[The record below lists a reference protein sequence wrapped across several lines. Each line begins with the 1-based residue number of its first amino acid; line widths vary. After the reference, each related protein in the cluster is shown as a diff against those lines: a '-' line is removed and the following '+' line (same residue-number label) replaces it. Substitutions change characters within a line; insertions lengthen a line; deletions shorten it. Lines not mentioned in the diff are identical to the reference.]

1 MKSDRITIRV
11 TEDEKK
17 EISVVAEK
25 QKMNT
30 SEFVYSAIKDKMETE
45 KLSDSQGQFLKLFDA
60 SFKRS
65 YDPYQKHLLV
75 VLNRIEFNT
84 KVLIKQQD
92 IFMQHLK
99 VPQTKEEL
107 NVSFLNHPI
116 TDKAQELVL
125 KDIRSMASK
134 KRELEDEQE

>member
-1 MKSDRITIRV
+1 MKTDRITIRV

-17 EISVVAEK
+17 EISVVADK
-25 QKMNT
+25 LKMNT
-30 SEFVYSAIKDKMETE
+30 SEYVYSAIMDKMQVD
-45 KLSDSQGQFLKLFDA
+45 KLNDSQGQFLNLFDT

-75 VLNRIEFNT
+75 ILNRIEFNT
-84 KVLIKQQD
+84 RWLLKQQD

-99 VPQTKEEL
+99 VPQTKDEL

-116 TDKAQELVL
+116 TDVSQDLVL
-125 KDIRSMASK
+125 KDIRTMSSK
-134 KRELEDEQE
+134 KKDLEDE

>member
-11 TEDEKK
+11 TENEKK
-17 EISVVAEK
+17 EISVEADK
-25 QKMNT
+25 LKMNT
-30 SEFVYSAIKDKMETE
+30 SEYVYSAIKDKMQID
-45 KLSDSQGQFLKLFDA
+45 KLNDSQGQFLNLFDT

-65 YDPYQKHLLV
+65 YEPFQKHLLV
-75 VLNRIEFNT
+75 ILNRIEFNT
-84 KVLIKQQD
+84 RWLLKQQD

-116 TDKAQELVL
+116 TDVAQDLII
-125 KDIRSMASK
+125 KDIRTMSSK
-134 KRELEDEQE
+134 KKELEDE

>member
-11 TEDEKK
+11 SEDEKK
-17 EISVVAEK
+17 EISVVADK
-25 QKMNT
+25 LKMNT
-30 SEFVYSAIKDKMETE
+30 SEYIYNAIKDKMQVD
-45 KLSDSQGQFLKLFDA
+45 KLSDSQSQFLKLFDT

-65 YDPYQKHLLV
+65 YDPYQKHLMV

-84 KVLIKQQD
+84 RWLLKQQD

-107 NVSFLNHPI
+107 NLSFLNHPI
-116 TDKAQELVL
+116 TDVAQDLVL
-125 KDIRSMASK
+125 RDIRTMSSK
-134 KRELEDEQE
+134 KKEFEDEQ

>member
-17 EISVVAEK
+17 EISVVADK
-25 QKMNT
+25 LKMNT
-30 SEFVYSAIKDKMETE
+30 SEYVYSAIMDKMQVD
-45 KLSDSQGQFLKLFDA
+45 KLNDSQGQFLNLFNT

-65 YDPYQKHLLV
+65 YEPFQKHLLV
-75 VLNRIEFNT
+75 ILNRIEFNT
-84 KVLIKQQD
+84 RWLLKQQD

-99 VPQTKEEL
+99 VPQTKDEL

-116 TDKAQELVL
+116 TDVAQDLII
-125 KDIRSMASK
+125 KDIRTMSSK
-134 KRELEDEQE
+134 KKELEDE

>member
-17 EISVVAEK
+17 EISVVADK
-25 QKMNT
+25 LKMNT
-30 SEFVYSAIKDKMETE
+30 SEYVYSAIMDKIQVD
-45 KLSDSQGQFLKLFDA
+45 KLNDSQGQFLNLFDT

-65 YDPYQKHLLV
+65 YEPFQKHLLV
-75 VLNRIEFNT
+75 ILNRIEFNT
-84 KVLIKQQD
+84 RWLLKQQD

-99 VPQTKEEL
+99 VPQTKDEL

-116 TDKAQELVL
+116 TDVAQDLII
-125 KDIRSMASK
+125 KDIRTMSSK
-134 KRELEDEQE
+134 KKELEDE

>member
-11 TEDEKK
+11 DEDLKK
-17 EISVVAEK
+17 EISVNAEK
-25 QKMNT
+25 LNMNT
-30 SEFVYSAIKDKMETE
+30 SEYVHNAIIDKMQVD
-45 KLSDSQGQFLKLFDA
+45 KLNDSQGQFLNLFDT

-75 VLNRIEFNT
+75 ILNRIEFNT
-84 KVLIKQQD
+84 RWLLKQQD

-99 VPQTKEEL
+99 VPQTKDDL

-116 TDKAQELVL
+116 TDVAQELVL
-125 KDIRSMASK
+125 KDIRSMSSK
-134 KRELEDEQE
+134 KKDLEDE

>member
-11 TEDEKK
+11 TEEQKK
-17 EISVVAEK
+17 EINVVAEK
-25 QKMNT
+25 LKMNT
-30 SEFVYSAIKDKMETE
+30 SEYVYSAIMEKMQIE
-45 KLSDSQGQFLKLFDA
+45 KLSDSQNQFLTLFDT

-75 VLNRIEFNT
+75 ILNRIEFNT
-84 KVLIKQQD
+84 RWLLKQQD

-116 TDKAQELVL
+116 TDVAQDLVL
-125 KDIRSMASK
+125 KDIRTMSSK
-134 KRELEDEQE
+134 KRELEDGK

>member
-11 TEDEKK
+11 TEEEKK
-17 EISVVAEK
+17 EISVEADK
-25 QKMNT
+25 LKMNT
-30 SEFVYSAIKDKMETE
+30 SEYVYSAIKDKMQID
-45 KLSDSQGQFLKLFDA
+45 KLNDSQGQFLNLFDT

-65 YDPYQKHLLV
+65 YEPFQKHLLV
-75 VLNRIEFNT
+75 ILNRIEFNT
-84 KVLIKQQD
+84 RWLLKQQD

-116 TDKAQELVL
+116 TDVAQDLII
-125 KDIRSMASK
+125 KDIRTMSSK
-134 KRELEDEQE
+134 KKELEDE

>member
-17 EISVVAEK
+17 EISVVADK
-25 QKMNT
+25 LKMNT
-30 SEFVYSAIKDKMETE
+30 SEYVYSAIMDKMQVD
-45 KLSDSQGQFLKLFDA
+45 KLNDSQGQFLNLFDT

-65 YDPYQKHLLV
+65 YEPFQKHLLV
-75 VLNRIEFNT
+75 ILNRIEFNT
-84 KVLIKQQD
+84 RWLLKQQD

-99 VPQTKEEL
+99 VPQTKDEL

-116 TDKAQELVL
+116 TDVAQDLII
-125 KDIRSMASK
+125 KDIRTMSSK
-134 KRELEDEQE
+134 KKELENK

>member
-17 EISVVAEK
+17 EISVVADK
-25 QKMNT
+25 LKMNT
-30 SEFVYSAIKDKMETE
+30 SEYVYSAIMDKMQVD
-45 KLSDSQGQFLKLFDA
+45 KLNDSQGQFLNLFDT

-65 YDPYQKHLLV
+65 YEPFQKHLLV
-75 VLNRIEFNT
+75 ILNRIEFNT
-84 KVLIKQQD
+84 RWLLKQQD

-99 VPQTKEEL
+99 VPQTKDEL

-116 TDKAQELVL
+116 TDVAQDLIV
-125 KDIRSMASK
+125 KDIRTMSSK
-134 KRELEDEQE
+134 KKELEDE

>member
-17 EISVVAEK
+17 EISVVADK
-25 QKMNT
+25 LKMNT
-30 SEFVYSAIKDKMETE
+30 SEYVYSAIMDKMQVD
-45 KLSDSQGQFLKLFDA
+45 KLNDSQGQFLNLFDT

-65 YDPYQKHLLV
+65 YEPFQKHLLV
-75 VLNRIEFNT
+75 ILNRIEFNT
-84 KVLIKQQD
+84 RWLLKQQD

-99 VPQTKEEL
+99 VPQTKDEL

-116 TDKAQELVL
+116 TDVAQDLII
-125 KDIRSMASK
+125 KDIRTMSSK
-134 KRELEDEQE
+134 KKELEDE

>member
-17 EISVVAEK
+17 EISVNAEK
-25 QKMNT
+25 LNMNT
-30 SEFVYSAIKDKMETE
+30 SEYVYNAIMDKMQVD
-45 KLSDSQGQFLKLFDA
+45 KLNDSQGQFLNLFDTA
-60 SFKRS
+60 FKRS

-75 VLNRIEFNT
+75 ILNRIEFNT
-84 KVLIKQQD
+84 RWLLKQQD

-99 VPQTKEEL
+99 VPQTKDEL

-116 TDKAQELVL
+116 TDVAQDLVL
-125 KDIRSMASK
+125 KDIRSMSSK
-134 KRELEDEQE
+134 KKELEDE